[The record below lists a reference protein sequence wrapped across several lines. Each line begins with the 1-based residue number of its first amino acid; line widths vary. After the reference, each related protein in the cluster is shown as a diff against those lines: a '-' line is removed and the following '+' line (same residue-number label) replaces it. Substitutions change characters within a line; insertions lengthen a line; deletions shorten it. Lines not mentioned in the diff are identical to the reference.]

1 MEGHP
6 LAQPWGMAPVPQ
18 MAQPF
23 GMAPMVNM
31 PHVTQPYGMM
41 PMANV
46 PHVAQPYGMAPV
58 VANTPAPAVEYGAG
72 AAQPPPDAIEKAPDV
87 TEKAVDAAEK
97 PVDADAGMT
106 DKQKARKALMPFV
119 IISVSYLLYTITDGS
134 VRMIVLLHAYNKSF
148 SAMEVFHRV
157 LALQRHEHLSG
168 VCRV

>member
-1 MEGHP
+1 
-6 LAQPWGMAPVPQ
+6 MAPVPQ